1 MALLSRSLP
10 VLPPASAA
18 RERLLPAH
26 PVLVDLL
33 PQAALQRGTV
43 VQCAGAVAESLA
55 LLVASAASYEGAW
68 TAVAGGDSLGL
79 RAVDELGIS
88 LERLVIVRDAPAG
101 FSEQQW
107 GEILAVMI
115 DGFDLVLVGRR
126 AVDRIRPAMA
136 RRLQARGQSRG
147 AVMVIIG
154 DTGTFSADIEVR
166 AEAGNWSGLGQGH
179 GCARA
184 REVQI
189 TVTGRRVPRPHHV
202 AVWLPSD
209 LGDCE
214 LSVVFPILPAIA
226 QPTEQPPGDVASA
239 MRQAG

>member
-1 MALLSRSLP
+1 MALPTRSLP

-18 RERLLPAH
+18 SERLLPAH
-26 PVLVDLL
+26 PVLAAVL

-43 VQCAGAVAESLA
+43 VHCSGTAAESLA
-55 LLVASAASYEGAW
+55 LLVASTASYEGAW
-68 TAVAGGDSLGL
+68 TAVAGGDTLGL
-79 RAVDELGIS
+79 RAAVELGIS
-88 LERLVIVRDAPAG
+88 LERLVIVRDAPTG

-126 AVDRIRPAMA
+126 AVDRIRPAIA
-136 RRLQARGQSRG
+136 RRLQARAQSRG
-147 AVMVIIG
+147 AITVLIG
-154 DTGTFSADIEVR
+154 NQGTFIADIEVR
-166 AEAGNWSGLGQGH
+166 AAVGEWSGLGQGH

-189 TVTGRRVPRPHHV
+189 EITGRRVPRPQQV
-202 AVWLPSD
+202 TAWLPSD

-214 LSVVFPILPAIA
+214 LSVVLPAPSAIV
-226 QPTEQPPGDVASA
+226 QPVDERSTA